1 MHHHGQSGS
10 HTSPHVV
17 KRSVWRA
24 ALWPAVRALLGA
36 LILAGAPLAPAAAET
51 PAPQGT
57 AMPHRLYVP
66 LAVNNPSALAAAQ
79 RTTPPPD
86 QVLSYVLQAGDDL
99 TDLALELGRDVSTMA
114 CVTPSSTFPLS
125 ELRPGQMI
133 VIPSSLHICHTVQ
146 PGQTLADIAAL
157 YQVEPSSIVAIPW
170 NQLQGP
176 EQALEIGRRLLIYG
190 GVRPDPLRRQGSAT
204 PAPIATPALDVW
216 PYGDGHFIWPV
227 HGVISQGFNSRHRG
241 LDIAADSGVDVVAAD
256 NGMVIKAGW
265 SDVGYGLRVV
275 IDHNIDYITLY
286 GHLSEVFVQ
295 EGQVVQKG
303 QILGRVG
310 STGNSTGPH
319 LHFEL
324 RDFGYLIDP
333 LRLLPD

>member
-1 MHHHGQSGS
+1 MHHLRPFGSQAGS
-10 HTSPHVV
+10 HSA
-17 KRSVWRA
+17 KRSAWRGV
-24 ALWPAVRALLGA
+24 AL
-36 LILAGAPLAPAAAET
+36 PLALVVVAVLVLAAAM
-51 PAPQGT
+51 PAPASAEQP
-57 AMPHRLYVP
+57 APHRLYIP
-66 LAVNNPSALAAAQ
+66 LAVNNPSALAATQ
-79 RTTPPPD
+79 RTIPPPD
-86 QVLSYVLQAGDDL
+86 QVLSYVLRPGDDL

-146 PGQTLADIAAL
+146 PEQTLADIAAL
-157 YQVEPSSIVAIPW
+157 YRVEPSAIAAIPW
-170 NQLQGP
+170 NQLASP
-176 EQALEIGRRLLIYG
+176 EQALEPGRRLLIYG
-190 GVRPDPLRRQGSAT
+190 GVRPDSMRRQGSAY
-204 PAPIATPALDVW
+204 PAPTATPTLDVW

-227 HGVISQGFNSRHRG
+227 HGVISQGFTSRHRG
-241 LDIAADSGVDVVAAD
+241 LDIAADAGVDVVAAD
-256 NGMVIKAGW
+256 NGTVIKAGW
-265 SDVGYGLRVV
+265 SEVGYGLRVI

-286 GHLSEVFVQ
+286 AHLNEVFVQ

-303 QILGRVG
+303 QIIGRVG

-324 RDFGYLIDP
+324 RDFGYLVNP